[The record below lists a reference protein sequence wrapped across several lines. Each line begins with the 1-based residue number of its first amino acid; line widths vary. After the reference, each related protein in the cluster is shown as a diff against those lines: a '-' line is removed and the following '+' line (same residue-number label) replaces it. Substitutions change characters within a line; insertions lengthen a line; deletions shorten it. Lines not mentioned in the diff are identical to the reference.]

1 MTIKTKIKSY
11 PGVVGFFKEIT
22 FYNKHIKKQKLN
34 ALKTLICFLNFLI
47 KTNQTFRGC
56 TK

>member
-22 FYNKHIKKQKLN
+22 FYNKHIKKPK
-34 ALKTLICFLNFLI
+34 I
-47 KTNQTFRGC
+47 KRFKNIDLLSELFN
-56 TK
+56 KNKSDI